1 MSPARRMR
9 LSRSTDVIAA
19 FGIVGIIVMMV
30 VPLPPGWL
38 DILITLNISCSVLI
52 LMLAVFTKD
61 PLEFSV
67 LPSLLLTM
75 TLFRLSLNISTTRLI
90 LLEAYAGDVI
100 QQFGEFVIRG
110 NPVVGFI
117 VFSILVVVQ
126 FIVITKGA
134 ERVSEVAARFTLD
147 AMPGKQM
154 SIDADL
160 NAGIITDQEAKDR
173 RKGIQQEADFYGAM
187 DGASKFV
194 KGDAI
199 AAIIILL
206 INIIGGLI
214 IGVVTKGMPLLEA
227 LHIYTLLTIGDGLV
241 SQIPALLISTATG
254 LVVTRAASESNLG
267 QDLAKQ
273 LFRLPK
279 ALYITATV
287 LVALAILGLPNQPM
301 FILAAFSAGTG
312 YYIQKT
318 SVVKAEQETA
328 AAIQSEVEE
337 TKKPENVM
345 NMLTVDYMELEIGYA
360 LIPLVDAGQG
370 GDLLDRIVLIRRQMA
385 GELGFIVP
393 VIRVRDNMN
402 LQPNQYVIKIK
413 GAETTAGELLPDHYL
428 AISSGLDDESVT
440 GIATKE
446 PAFGLDA
453 KWITASQREQAELNG
468 YTVVDAPTVL
478 ATHLTEVIK
487 AHAHEILTRQDV
499 KRLVDHAKEQAPAVV
514 EELLPE
520 LLNLGQI
527 QKVLSNLLRERVSIK
542 DMVSILETLADYAVL
557 TKDIDRLT
565 EYVRQGLARQIVQPL
580 LDQEKILQV
589 LTLEPGIEQ
598 LILDNLKSS
607 DYGSYLSLDPN
618 TVKTLIRKIAS
629 EVEKV
634 LLKGHNP
641 VILCAPVVRINLKRL
656 TERQLPNL
664 AILSYNELV
673 QGIEVQTLGMVG
685 MDNAS

>member
-312 YYIQKT
+312 YYIQKN